1 MFHALC
7 VFTTGLLLSRSAN
20 VLAVSVF
27 NPGGFDINAVTCP
40 AIDRVLNQTV
50 NIIIGE
56 YNAAYMRFA
65 R

>member
-1 MFHALC
+1 MFRALC
-7 VFTTGLLLSRSAN
+7 VFTTGLLLARSAN
-20 VLAVSVF
+20 VLTASVF

-50 NIIIGE
+50 DITIGE
-56 YNAAYMRFA
+56 YNAAYMRSA